1 MKGVISGIKR
11 MEIHDGDGLR
21 TTVFFKGC
29 PLKCIWC
36 HNPESISFNKQIA
49 FFENKCMNC
58 GLCNHVKSEITAK
71 YCPTQA
77 ILVFGQEYE
86 VDELVYELMK
96 EKEFY
101 KNSGGGVTLSGG
113 ECLAQSDFATA
124 LSRELF
130 QNGISVNIDTCGYV
144 NNEVLKRIIP
154 YTDKFLYDIKAI
166 DNNVHKKCTTQ
177 DNYIILENLKF
188 LCENN
193 CKIEVRYPLVKGYN
207 DKESDKIGSFLK
219 DLKGIIK
226 VKVLQ
231 YHHFSGSRYKALNM
245 VNTLPVAE
253 TLYQDV
259 QLAVNILKSYGLNA
273 INGIDES

>member
-77 ILVFGQEYE
+77 IMVFGQEYE

-144 NNEVLKRIIP
+144 NNEVLKI
-154 YTDKFLYDIKAI
+154 YLY
-166 DNNVHKKCTTQ
+166 
-177 DNYIILENLKF
+177 
-188 LCENN
+188 
-193 CKIEVRYPLVKGYN
+193 
-207 DKESDKIGSFLK
+207 KE
-219 DLKGIIK
+219 
-226 VKVLQ
+226 
-231 YHHFSGSRYKALNM
+231 
-245 VNTLPVAE
+245 
-253 TLYQDV
+253 
-259 QLAVNILKSYGLNA
+259 
-273 INGIDES
+273 